1 MDSFQII
8 VLIVATVLLI
18 IIFATMGIVTKYYS
32 SENAVFP
39 PIANTCPDLWKVDS
53 TGNCEIPLATSD
65 NTNKGGLYTASTG
78 SSPSII
84 LSTEA
89 ANANYTPGYGGT
101 KINFSDNAAWGY
113 GGKSAI
119 CNKNAW
125 AKKYGIAWDGVSNVI
140 GCK

>member
-39 PIANTCPDLWKVDS
+39 PIANTCPDLWTVDAS
-53 TGNCEIPLATSD
+53 GNCVIPGETGTNSV
-65 NTNKGGLYTASTG
+65 NKGGLYDTNKA
-78 SSPSII
+78 II
-84 LSTEA
+84 LSTDA
-89 ANANYTPGYGGT
+89 TNANYTPGYASAGT